1 MISYILILCSSLI
14 FLFPHQ
20 ERYKADK
27 LSLIFVSL
35 SFAHYLLGAISL
47 VLVLINFSKFPIF
60 IISLSIFIIS
70 LLTLL
75 KKENFNNIYHF

>member
-14 FLFPHQ
+14 FLYHHQ
-20 ERYKADK
+20 ERFKVDK

-47 VLVLINFSKFPIF
+47 LLVLINLSKFPIF
-60 IISLSIFIIS
+60 VISFSIFIIS
-70 LLTLL
+70 LLILIR
-75 KKENFNNIYHF
+75 KKILII